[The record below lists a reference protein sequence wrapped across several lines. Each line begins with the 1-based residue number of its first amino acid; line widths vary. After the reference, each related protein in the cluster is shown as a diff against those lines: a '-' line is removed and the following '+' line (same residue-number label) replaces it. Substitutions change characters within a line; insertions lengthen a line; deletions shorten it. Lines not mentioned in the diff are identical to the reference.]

1 MLKDEDPQ
9 LILNPDFKS
18 KVVKLKALA
27 SSGFDIQLSL
37 DKLVLDEQYRG
48 TVFYELGSLGNEQI
62 IQQIKSLQRTPVYIE
77 VKASILKASELQ
89 TSENSNKLNS
99 LSNTKLNALLSAI
112 NLNIKS
118 TMQGAKSANK
128 HDNKAWLVIIL
139 LASIIFAF
147 FVLLQINVLQITF
160 SSSIPPL
167 THSLTNTDNLLIEN
181 TVHTESAT
189 IAAQVIAL
197 PVLTLPLEKVQVSM
211 RLHGSNTIGE
221 HLAPALIEAYLR
233 ELGITE
239 MMWLKG
245 DSKVGRRLQYIYNNQ
260 AFVIELHAHGSS
272 TAFKDLLNGEADLAM
287 SSRKI
292 KNKEVEL
299 LKAQYGNLSLVGN
312 ELIISLDGLATIV
325 NVNNPLKQLTLL
337 QLSQIFA
344 GEVNNWK
351 QLGGKDL
358 AINIYAR
365 DSNSGTWDTF
375 KNLVLVPQGKKLS
388 AVAKRYRSSSE
399 LSHFVAQDEA
409 GIGFIGLTYIN
420 NSKALSIAA
429 TEYSNPI
436 YPTHFTVSTED
447 YPLARRLYLYAPS
460 SSSQFIKGF
469 THFVT
474 SSAGQS
480 VVEEVGLV
488 SQNINLEAIYHI
500 KNAPQIYND
509 YSEIANRLSVNF
521 RFLHD
526 SSQLDNKGQQDLLRL
541 VEYMKQN
548 QGRRIVL
555 MGFSDASED
564 VNESVELSII
574 RARALEQELESR
586 GLNITAVEGFGSQ
599 LPIASNDT
607 LIGRSKNRRV
617 EVWIF

>member
-1 MLKDEDPQ
+1 MLKGEDPQ
-9 LILNPDFKS
+9 LILNPDFKR
-18 KVVKLKALA
+18 KVVKLKVLA
-27 SSGFDIQLSL
+27 SSEFDIQLSL
-37 DKLVLDEQYRG
+37 DKLVLDEQYRH
-48 TVFYELGSLGNEQI
+48 TVFYELASLGNEQI
-62 IQQIKSLQRTPVYIE
+62 VQQIKSLQRTAVYIE
-77 VKASILKASELQ
+77 AKSSILKTSEQQ
-89 TSENSNKLNS
+89 TSANPNKLNS
-99 LSNTKLNALLSAI
+99 LSNNKFNTLLSAI
-112 NLNIKS
+112 NLSIKS
-118 TMQGAKSANK
+118 TVQGTKSSEK
-128 HDNKAWLVIIL
+128 HYNKAWLMIIL
-139 LASIIFAF
+139 LGSIIFAF
-147 FVLLQINVLQITF
+147 FVLLQINVLQVNF
-160 SSSIPPL
+160 SSSIPSL
-167 THSLTNTDNLLIEN
+167 THPLTNTDKLAIEK
-181 TVHTESAT
+181 TVHVESAN
-189 IAAQVIAL
+189 IAAKVIES
-197 PVLTLPLEKVQVSM
+197 PVLTLPLEKAQVSI

-245 DSKVGRRLQYIYNNQ
+245 DSKVSRRLQYLYNNQ
-260 AFVIELHAHGSS
+260 AFVIELDAYGSS

-287 SSRKI
+287 SSRQI

-312 ELIISLDGLATIV
+312 ELIISLDGLAIIV
-325 NVNNPLKQLTLL
+325 NANNSLKQLTLL

-358 AINIYAR
+358 AINLYAR
-365 DSNSGTWDTF
+365 DSHSGTWDTF

-388 AVAKRYRSSSE
+388 TAAKRYQSSSE
-399 LSHFVAQDEA
+399 LSHFVAEDEA

-429 TEYSNPI
+429 TEYSTPI

-460 SSSQFIKGF
+460 SSSPFIKGF
-469 THFVT
+469 AHFVT

-480 VVEEVGLV
+480 VVEKVGLV
-488 SQNINLEAIYHI
+488 SQNIKLETIYHI
-500 KNAPQIYND
+500 KNAPQTYND
-509 YSEIANRLSVNF
+509 YSEIASRLSVNF
-521 RFLHD
+521 RFQRD
-526 SSQLDNKGQQDLLRL
+526 SSLLDNKGQQDLLRL
-541 VEYMKQN
+541 VEYMMQN

-555 MGFSDASED
+555 MGFSDASEE
-564 VNESVELSII
+564 ESESIELSIM
-574 RARALEQELESR
+574 RAKALERELESR

-599 LPIASNDT
+599 LPIASNNT

-617 EVWIF
+617 EIWIF